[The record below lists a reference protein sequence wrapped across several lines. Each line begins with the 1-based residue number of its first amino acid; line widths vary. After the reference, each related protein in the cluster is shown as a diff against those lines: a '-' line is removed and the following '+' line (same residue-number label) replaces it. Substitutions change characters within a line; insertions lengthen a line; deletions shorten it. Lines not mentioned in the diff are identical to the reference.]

1 MFIIIIFWFG
11 VQLKIDHLLYF
22 ELLSNVV
29 MMCHRLMINAVYT
42 DGQIYVCLRA
52 IACTLAYESLLIS
65 YLCISSRFVVYITRV
80 IE

>member
-1 MFIIIIFWFG
+1 
-11 VQLKIDHLLYF
+11 
-22 ELLSNVV
+22 
-29 MMCHRLMINAVYT
+29 MCHRLMINAVYT